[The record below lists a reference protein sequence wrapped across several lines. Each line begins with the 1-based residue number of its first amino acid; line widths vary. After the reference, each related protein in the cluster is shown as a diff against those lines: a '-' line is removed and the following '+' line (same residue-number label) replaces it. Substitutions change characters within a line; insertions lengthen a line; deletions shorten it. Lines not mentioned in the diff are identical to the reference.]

1 VLRDLFLLNL
11 NFGNGLGYGLI
22 FLLEGV
28 GLGTAVF
35 VLARVDVLGF
45 AREMG
50 RLISR
55 SDVQIAS
62 AD

>member
-1 VLRDLFLLNL
+1 
-11 NFGNGLGYGLI
+11 
-22 FLLEGV
+22 V
-28 GLGTAVF
+28 GLGTAVYI
-35 VLARVDVLGF
+35 LTRVDVLSF